1 MYLQSYINSLIENNL
16 KKDENIIEIDLIL
29 DGGAFNGVYMLG
41 ALFFLKELEKRKVV
55 KIKRISGCSVGAL
68 LGCLYALD
76 RLDIALYISNESF
89 ISFRKYQNLKKIRK
103 KIFLLFY
110 KNFQDYDFSKLN
122 GKFYLT
128 YFDTKNGKQCLVKN
142 YKCLTDVTDSLF
154 KSMHVP
160 FLIDGNTKYKNGGI
174 DGAFPYIFKKRFTER
189 KLLFINL
196 QALSKLSKMIVI
208 KKEENLFT
216 RLFEGIHECNNFFKT
231 NNANTL
237 LSFIDEWDLK
247 DVLLFR
253 LRELIYVILVYFFTL
268 GLNIEN
274 LIPRKWKKN
283 VILQQH
289 VKILKRLWREFI
301 TYISI

>member
-1 MYLQSYINSLIENNL
+1 MYLQSYINSLIEKKL
-16 KKDENIIEIDLIL
+16 KKQENIIEIDLIL

-160 FLIDGNTKYKNGGI
+160 FLIDGNTKYKYEAVMKNASGNEVFTTRWEK
-174 DGAFPYIFKKRFTER
+174 DGPFSYSPKKF
-189 KLLFINL
+189 
-196 QALSKLSKMIVI
+196 
-208 KKEENLFT
+208 
-216 RLFEGIHECNNFFKT
+216 H
-231 NNANTL
+231 
-237 LSFIDEWDLK
+237 
-247 DVLLFR
+247 
-253 LRELIYVILVYFFTL
+253 
-268 GLNIEN
+268 
-274 LIPRKWKKN
+274 PRKKNGNREEKKYWEYTTSAVTN
-283 VILQQH
+283 S
-289 VKILKRLWREFI
+289 KYGGDSDSMSTFDDYYYKP
-301 TYISI
+301 SIFYPDLYMDFYDYKPSEHPSLYAQKDTLAGYC